1 MPEQITASAPGRAS
15 VTPGIAVLFVV
26 YTVLAVSGTV
36 LLKANA
42 SEAIEQVREG
52 VIMSGPVLWV
62 AVGGLL
68 HVASFG
74 AWLGLLSL
82 TPATRAYPVAVG
94 MTMIGIALSGA
105 LVLGERLTPLQ
116 MVGMVLIVAGITFVA
131 ATATQP

>member
-1 MPEQITASAPGRAS
+1 MSEQITASARGGAS
-15 VTPGIAVLFVV
+15 VSPGIAALFAV

-42 SEAIEQVREG
+42 SEAIEQVRAG
-52 VIMSGPVLWV
+52 VIVSGPALLV
-62 AVGGLL
+62 AVGGIL

-94 MTMIGIALSGA
+94 LTMIGIALSGA
-105 LVLGERLTPLQ
+105 LILGERLSPIQ

-131 ATATQP
+131 ATSTQP